1 MPWFPRKISDLDR
14 AQKVLMYGSELDAD
28 HPVRSQLNFAHV
40 TAITRSRTRPRDLTK
55 LFGDCR
61 VSRIPC
67 IVNAARSSPTSLTI
81 TGSK

>member
-28 HPVRSQLNFAHV
+28 HPVRLRHDFMHV
-40 TAITRSRTRPRDLTK
+40 TVIISSRLRALTK
-55 LFGDCR
+55 LLFGDCR

-67 IVNAARSSPTSLTI
+67 IANAARSLLILLII

>member
-28 HPVRSQLNFAHV
+28 HPVCLQHV
-40 TAITRSRTRPRDLTK
+40 IAITSSRTRPRVLT
-55 LFGDCR
+55 FDDCR

-67 IVNAARSSPTSLTI
+67 TVNAVKSSPILLI
-81 TGSK
+81 IIDSK

>member
-28 HPVRSQLNFAHV
+28 HPVRLRHYFVQL
-40 TAITRSRTRPRDLTK
+40 TAITLSRARPHALTK
-55 LFGDCR
+55 LFGVCR

-67 IVNAARSSPTSLTI
+67 IVNAARSSPILLITI
-81 TGSK
+81 DSK